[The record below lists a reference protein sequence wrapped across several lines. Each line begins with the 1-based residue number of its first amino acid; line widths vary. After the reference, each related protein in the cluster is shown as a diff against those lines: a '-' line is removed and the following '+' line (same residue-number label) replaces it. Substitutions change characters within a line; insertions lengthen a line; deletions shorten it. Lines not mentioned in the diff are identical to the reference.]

1 MDRDGNM
8 PIAINTTSMENHMRD
23 QFEKLAKDF
32 CALVKLPDSA
42 QVIAGHAF
50 DANGID
56 CSLNYDDVLTR
67 DRFFL
72 FADCGP
78 TGPSTP
84 PALYHE
90 LLVRN
95 FSNFSGSGIGFG
107 ISPKTGHLFYAEPI
121 ELAGATADQLLDA
134 CLFAAQQAQE
144 LHLKFPAAPV
154 KK

>member
-1 MDRDGNM
+1 
-8 PIAINTTSMENHMRD
+8 MENHMRE

-32 CALVKLPDSA
+32 CALVNLSDPA
-42 QVIAGHAF
+42 QVIAGQAF
-50 DANGID
+50 DANGVT
-56 CSLNYDDVLTR
+56 CSLNYDEALTR
-67 DRFFL
+67 DRCFL

-78 TGPSTP
+78 TGPTTP

-95 FSNFSGSGIGFG
+95 FGNFSGAGVGFG
-107 ISPKTGHLFYAEPI
+107 ISPKNGHLFFAEPI
-121 ELAGATADQLLDA
+121 ELAGATPDQVLNT

-144 LHLKFPAAPV
+144 LHQKFPAAAV

>member
-1 MDRDGNM
+1 
-8 PIAINTTSMENHMRD
+8 MRD

-32 CALVKLPDSA
+32 CALVKLPDAA
-42 QVIAGHAF
+42 QVIAGQAF

-56 CSLNYDDVLTR
+56 CSLNYDEVLTG
-67 DRFFL
+67 DHAYL

-78 TGPSTP
+78 TSPATP

-90 LLVRN
+90 LLVLN
-95 FSNFSGSGIGFG
+95 FSNFSGSGVGFG
-107 ISPKTGHLFYAEPI
+107 ISPQNGHIFHAEPI
-121 ELAGATADQLLDA
+121 QLASATAELLLNA

-144 LHLKFPAAPV
+144 LHQKFPAAAV

>member
-1 MDRDGNM
+1 
-8 PIAINTTSMENHMRD
+8 MRD
-23 QFEKLAKDF
+23 KFERLAKDF
-32 CALVKLPDSA
+32 CALVKLADPA
-42 QVIAGHAF
+42 QVISGKAF
-50 DANGID
+50 EANGID

-67 DRFFL
+67 DRCFL

-78 TGPSTP
+78 TSPTTP

-95 FSNFSGSGIGFG
+95 FSNFSGCGMGFG
-107 ISPKTGHLFYAEPI
+107 ISPNNGHLFYAEPV
-121 ELAGATADQLLDA
+121 ELAGATADELLNT

-144 LHLKFPAAPV
+144 LHQQFPAAPV